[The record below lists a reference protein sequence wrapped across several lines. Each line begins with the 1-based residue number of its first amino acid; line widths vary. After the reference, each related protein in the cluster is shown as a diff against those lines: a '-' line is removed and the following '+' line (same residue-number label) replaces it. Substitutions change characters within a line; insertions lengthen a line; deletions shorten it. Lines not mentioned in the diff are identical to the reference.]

1 MSAKPSA
8 NTLSKVDDFMQ
19 FNNVSK
25 DTSKV
30 TTELLTET
38 ERESLDSTA
47 QVVKAQ
53 AEWREKYF

>member
-8 NTLSKVDDFMQ
+8 NTVSNIDDFMQ
-19 FNNVSK
+19 FNHVSK

-47 QVVKAQ
+47 QVVKA
-53 AEWREKYF
+53 